1 MLIVKQSWNFSKDG
15 GGGGEFKQ
23 KTPFVGGIEVMLQSV
38 VTCQSSAT
46 IFLEVSLIALLR
58 MHFVQRTSTN
68 QRC

>member
-1 MLIVKQSWNFSKDG
+1 MLIVNQSWNFSKDWG
-15 GGGGEFKQ
+15 GGGFKQ
-23 KTPFVGGIEVMLQSV
+23 KTPFVGGIEVMLQSL